1 MFASLR
7 SVFFT
12 LLISDQDQ
20 IVSCCL
26 ECIILKKITHLFP
39 DLVVKYWMFTVTV
52 LFLCLMFCDQDQV
65 VSCCFKWGGN
75 WMFQIFWNVARW
87 IYRWCL
93 LTYFHSLSDKLK
105 SSRYNLF
112 QSVMGANR
120 FKNFLTKRNPSHG
133 RFSRLIIISNIS
145 IS

>member
-1 MFASLR
+1 MGGWGSQVLNLWKCENTRFLR
-7 SVFFT
+7 IYTF
-12 LLISDQDQ
+12 
-20 IVSCCL
+20 
-26 ECIILKKITHLFP
+26 THLFP

-75 WMFQIFWNVARW
+75 WMFQIFWNAARW

-120 FKNFLTKRNPSHG
+120 FKNFLTKKILHTEEYPR
-133 RFSRLIIISNIS
+133 
-145 IS
+145 